1 MSNAFITCHFHTP
14 LDTSSPRDRKK
25 SYLETKRIAKSIA
38 IETGVAT
45 LFPQTAEA
53 AAKVDVILD
62 GDENVDVTSAAK
74 AARVSLDGN

>member
-1 MSNAFITCHFHTP
+1 MR
-14 LDTSSPRDRKK
+14 LLLVTSILRWIHLHPEIEKK

-38 IETGVAT
+38 IEMGVAT

>member
-1 MSNAFITCHFHTP
+1 MR
-14 LDTSSPRDRKK
+14 LLLVTSILRWIHLHPEIEKK

-38 IETGVAT
+38 IEMGVAT
-45 LFPQTAEA
+45 LFPQT
-53 AAKVDVILD
+53 VDVILD